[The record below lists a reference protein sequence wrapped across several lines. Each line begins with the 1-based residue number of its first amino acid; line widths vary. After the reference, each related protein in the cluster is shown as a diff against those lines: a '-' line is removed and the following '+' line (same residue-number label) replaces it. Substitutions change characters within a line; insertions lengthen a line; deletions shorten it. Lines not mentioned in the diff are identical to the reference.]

1 MLFTTTPEKCENA
14 RPSQTNTEPRDW
26 FFSSQKNKKQNKEK
40 AQCKKLPKLRN
51 QKSQVPLLKLWL
63 YLIYREALTVLCSV
77 VKHLGSG

>member
-1 MLFTTTPEKCENA
+1 MRGHRKQIQNQET
-14 RPSQTNTEPRDW
+14 D
-26 FFSSQKNKKQNKEK
+26 FSHHKKKTKQNKEK